1 MQASVTKGEFAALIG
16 VSPGRVSQYLA
27 EGKITP
33 SALQGVGR
41 NARIIVEQA
50 KSDLRLTL
58 DVGQRLGNGIDTRL
72 DPSAPITV
80 PVPGPTMGQAGG
92 DRPSGSAEMGG
103 GAPGVVPG
111 MLPSSGI
118 DYQIKQEK
126 LEQARRANRN
136 AAINDARERGQLIE
150 TEASRAEMTR
160 VAAALMDVFE
170 GGLNDM
176 ASAVAAA
183 FQLPQRDVKHLMR
196 REFRKLREKAAE
208 QMRKKAID
216 LPPYASA
223 VVEAEDMEA
232 SDLT

>member
-1 MQASVTKGEFAALIG
+1 MQASVSKGEFAALIG

-27 EGKITP
+27 EGKITAA
-33 SALQGVGR
+33 ALEGVGR

-72 DPSAPITV
+72 DPSAPITA
-80 PVPGPTMGQAGG
+80 PAQGTAIGE
-92 DRPSGSAEMGG
+92 RPSGFVDAGGTIPSAAAGT
-103 GAPGVVPG
+103 
-111 MLPSSGI
+111 LTSSGI

-136 AAINDARERGQLIE
+136 AAINDARDRGQLIE

-160 VAAALMDVFE
+160 VAAALMDVFD

-208 QMRKKAID
+208 QMRKKAIE
-216 LPPYASA
+216 LPAYASA
-223 VVEAEDMEA
+223 VVEAEDLEA
-232 SDLT
+232 TDLA

>member
-1 MQASVTKGEFAALIG
+1 MQGAVSKGEFAALIG

-27 EGKITP
+27 EGKISP

-41 NARIIVEQA
+41 SAKIIVEQA
-50 KSDLRLTL
+50 KADLRLTL
-58 DVGQRLGNGIDTRL
+58 DVSQRLGNGIETRL
-72 DPSAPITV
+72 DAAAAAITAGETASRNGSAHQAPSAPPPIALT
-80 PVPGPTMGQAGG
+80 
-92 DRPSGSAEMGG
+92 
-103 GAPGVVPG
+103 
-111 MLPSSGI
+111 GI
-118 DYQIKQEK
+118 DHEIKQQK
-126 LEQARRANRN
+126 LEQIRRANRN

-160 VAAALMDVFE
+160 VAAALMDVFD

-176 ASAVAAA
+176 ASAIAAA

-208 QMRKKAID
+208 QMRKRAIA
-216 LPPYASA
+216 LPAYASA

-232 SDLT
+232 SEIA